1 VEWVL
6 LSLLS
11 AFSLATSDALAKR
24 YLSGYATAELVLVRL
39 VYPAALLLPVV
50 AAQGLPELPTAFWG
64 WLAVSLPLEL
74 LAMGLYVRAL
84 RDSPM
89 SLSLPYLAFTP
100 VFTVIVAWLLLDERV
115 SSMGVAGIAL
125 VVCGTFL
132 LHAGSGNS
140 SAATLLGPL
149 RAFRSE
155 PGVRLMLGV
164 ALIYSVTT
172 VTGKAAMHDVPS
184 ELFGALYFVLL
195 GAFTLIVVPAVRPVS
210 VRVLSRRPVV
220 HFLIGFW
227 FALMIVSHFLAIDLV
242 QAAYMI
248 AVKRSSILF
257 AVLYGVL
264 LFGER
269 EPGRR
274 LVSAATMVVGMI
286 LIGADRTAA

>member
-1 VEWVL
+1 MW

-24 YLSGYATAELVLVRL
+24 YLSGYATAELVIVRL
-39 VYPAALLLPVV
+39 VYPAALLLPVATV
-50 AAQGLPELPTAFWG
+50 QSLPVLPSEFWG
-64 WLAVSLPLEL
+64 WLAVCLPLEL

-115 SSMGVAGIAL
+115 SRTGLAGIAL
-125 VVCGTFL
+125 VVAGTFL
-132 LHAGSGNS
+132 LHAGSGNGS
-140 SAATLLGPL
+140 MATLLGPL

-155 PGVRLMLGV
+155 AGVRLMLGV

-172 VTGKAAMHDVPS
+172 VTGKAAMQYVPS
-184 ELFGALYFVLL
+184 ELFGALYFTLL
-195 GAFTLIVVPAVRPVS
+195 GAFTLLVVLAVRPVS
-210 VRVLSRRPVV
+210 LRVLSRRPGV

-242 QAAYMI
+242 PAAYMI

-257 AVLYGVL
+257 AVLYGAL

-269 EPGRR
+269 EPMRR
-274 LVSAATMVVGMI
+274 TFSAATMVAGMA
-286 LIGADRTAA
+286 LIGFDRAAA